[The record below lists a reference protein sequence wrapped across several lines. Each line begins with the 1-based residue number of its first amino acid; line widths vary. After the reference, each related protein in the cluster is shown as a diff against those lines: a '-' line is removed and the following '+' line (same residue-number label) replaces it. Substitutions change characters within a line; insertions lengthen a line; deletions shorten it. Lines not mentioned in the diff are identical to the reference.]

1 MSLGTKKKKKKR
13 KVTKGDQNT
22 DLLLGRALLFLGA
35 NQLEL
40 DHVFSCNLAPVP
52 TSLFWE
58 SGDARYVSR
67 GIRGPKK
74 AKTCHS
80 QVLGKSFYDALK
92 KRRHQKIFNTK
103 HYFFAIFNQLLKV
116 KFLF

>member
-1 MSLGTKKKKKKR
+1 MTK
-13 KVTKGDQNT
+13 DDHNT
-22 DLLLGRALLFLGA
+22 DLLLARALLFLGA

-40 DHVFSCNLAPVP
+40 DHGFSSKLAPAP

-58 SGDARYVSR
+58 SEDARYVSR
-67 GIRGPKK
+67 GIRGPKQ

-80 QVLGKSFYDALK
+80 QVLSKSFYDALK
-92 KRRHQKIFNTK
+92 KCRHQKIFDTK
-103 HYFFAIFNQLLKV
+103 YYFFAIFNQLLKV